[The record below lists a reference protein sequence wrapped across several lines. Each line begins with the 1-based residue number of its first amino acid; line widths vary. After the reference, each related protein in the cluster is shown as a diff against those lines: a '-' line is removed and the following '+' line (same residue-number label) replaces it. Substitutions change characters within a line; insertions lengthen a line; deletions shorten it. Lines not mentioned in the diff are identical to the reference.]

1 MRNGFLSRPWLPAV
15 ALPLALLTM
24 LVTVTPA
31 AAETVLRRGNGGE
44 PTTLDPHRTDGRI
57 ESNILRDLFEGL
69 VTPGPDGSIQPGV
82 AESWETSPDG
92 LVYTFHLYSN
102 AKWSNGVPLT
112 SADLLYSFRRAIAP
126 QPGADY
132 AANLTVIKNAD
143 AVIAGKAPPTDL
155 GIEAPDPLT
164 LRITLRSPTPYFLA
178 VLSADNRAL
187 PVYRPTADKDGADA
201 FRLGTLIANGAYRL
215 SDWKPGEQLTLERNP
230 FYHHVGDLKID
241 KVVYY
246 PIDNGY
252 EELKRFRA
260 GQLDTTYE
268 VPQEQVRWISFKD
281 PREFWNK
288 PFIGTYYFALNLT
301 TEPFRGNLKLRQAL
315 SMAINRD
322 ALVEKVTR
330 AGEMPAYGLVPPI
343 LSGYRYQTLSFA
355 ELPMEQRLEQARRLF
370 VEAGYGPARPL
381 PLELLYNTSENNRLI
396 ADAIAAMWDEAF
408 GKALVLTKVSTDRTD
423 YLKRRGQYRFQVV
436 RAAWFGEYP
445 DPTAFLNLLLS
456 IASPP
461 RNDSGYKNPRYDALL
476 AQAADTADQ
485 STRFSLLQ
493 QAEKMMLEDV
503 AIIPIYHFATK
514 SLVSERVKGWLFNVR
529 DVHLSRFLS
538 LSN

>member
-1 MRNGFLSRPWLPAV
+1 MRNRFLSRPWLLALV
-15 ALPLALLTM
+15 LPLTLATQLALIS
-24 LVTVTPA
+24 PA
-31 AAETVLRRGNGGE
+31 AAESVLRRGNGGE

-69 VTPGPDGSIQPGV
+69 VVPGPDGSVQPGV
-82 AESWETSPDG
+82 AESWDASADG
-92 LVYTFHLYSN
+92 LVYTFHLRNN
-102 AKWSNGVPLT
+102 AKWSNGEPLT
-112 SADLLYSFRRAIAP
+112 AADFLYSLRRAVAP
-126 QPGADY
+126 QAGVDF

-143 AVIAGKAPPTDL
+143 AVMAGKAQPGEL
-155 GIEAPDPLT
+155 GVEAVDPLT
-164 LRITLRSPTPYFLA
+164 LRISLRGPTPYFLA
-178 VLSADNRAL
+178 LLSSDNRAL
-187 PVYRPTADKDGADA
+187 PVHRPTVERDGAEA
-201 FRLGTLIANGAYRL
+201 FRLGTVVSNGAYRL
-215 SDWKPGEQLTLERNP
+215 VDWKAGEQLTLERNP
-230 FYHHVGDLKID
+230 FFHHATDLKID

-246 PIDNGY
+246 PIDNAY
-252 EELKRFRA
+252 EELKRYRA

-288 PFIGTYYFALNLT
+288 PFIGTYYYALNLT

-315 SMAINRD
+315 SLAINRD

-343 LSGYRYQTLSFA
+343 LSGYRYQAVSFA
-355 ELPMEQRLEQARRLF
+355 ELPLDQRLEQARKLF
-370 VEAGYGPARPL
+370 TEAGYGPARPL
-381 PLELLYNTSENNRLI
+381 TLELLYNTSENNRLI
-396 ADAIAAMWDEAF
+396 GDAIVGMWEEAF
-408 GKALVLTKVSTDRTD
+408 GKALVINKVSLDRGE
-423 YLKRRGQYRFQVV
+423 YLKRRSQYRFQVV

-476 AQAADTADQ
+476 AQASDTADPQ
-485 STRFSLLQ
+485 VRFSLLQ
-493 QAEKMMLEDV
+493 QAEKLMLEDV

-514 SLVSERVKGWLFNVR
+514 SLVSERVKGWQFNVR
-529 DVHLSRFLS
+529 DVHLTRFLS
-538 LSN
+538 LAN